1 MDEYSISS
9 ISNKES
15 LIGYPIINQKQILLD
30 WINTINEPLCL
41 LVSEI
46 QDLLDGKVYIEL
58 LKHYLFLKNQK
69 NLITELNSRLSNSG
83 NNPFQIIIIVID
95 IFGKISNENE
105 RKLLN
110 NFKNNIPQFFQ
121 DENKMIE
128 FISIIKNIYNGESNL
143 EFNLTNDFED
153 LKDNHN
159 YHNNYIDNI
168 NDNIQIPDNDIK
180 YDDNYNNNNIQ
191 SYNNNNN
198 NNIQSF
204 NNNNI
209 ENNIQE
215 NYNNFPPEDDRN
227 YRFVQNNIRKENQ
240 NIKYNEN
247 YNQNINEDNYNYIRN
262 SIEKKTNIDNN
273 IQNNLNT
280 NINNNLNE
288 NKDNIPIY
296 NFNKDFIKIKSQKNK
311 PLEYTEMP
319 NIFDNQN
326 QYENE
331 NKNEIEN
338 QEYNEIYEISDS
350 IINRNEINNIDI
362 DDIINFNEKK
372 DNNYNN
378 NNNNKNNYKLKNK
391 TNYNNN
397 KINNNNIIQTKNKIH
412 KNQFNNNINIDL
424 NVNDFKIPK
433 QFLTKPKTNENQK
446 KEIKE
451 LSNKKIK
458 NQNQTK
464 SNSKKKNQN
473 ISIKNE
479 YLQEDNP
486 KKFNPNNKTIPL
498 SYQSSFLSGDDQH
511 KSLINE
517 KEFKD
522 LSSQRMSNINNY
534 STQKDFDISN
544 NNISNYSNLNTYK
557 KEIQIINNS
566 SFDISP
572 SKLNKKN
579 NSNNKIYIKRNPIY
593 NKNKSNLYNSNYD
606 NSFILTTEDN
616 LKTYNKKQKAIINMT
631 RGIQLINNKFFH
643 IDLGNLNFNYLKF
656 IKTSDP
662 IVEISYNDINKY
674 KPLAKNIENNINN
687 KNNNNIIPK
696 KQIVKKNYD
705 SSNRKDINYYINKE
719 KISNSLRNQTN
730 YKEKIP
736 QLNNNILHEDLIIKN
751 QLNNINENL
760 NIQTNNNIE
769 NNNQNNINKNF
780 NNNNT
785 NNNSN
790 NNNNNNNIQNKNIIN
805 QITNNNINLSPNL
818 SPIETKINDSI
829 SQNIKTKVYYWLID
843 IGIIK
848 EKKIK
853 IDDLPLLCINGVLF
867 CDLINRCEGKNEIIK
882 GIIRKTKTKS
892 DIQVNINKVLEYLR
906 SIERFSS
913 RHLWNNTEIARGDRK
928 IIWEL
933 LEDICNYYSKNFSK
947 KRIINRS
954 KSSLQNKIHSFDK
967 LNYKNFNTKSNIDT
981 LNLSGTP
988 GSNSKMNLDFNI
1000 SDISYVTSPN
1010 INNNNFKN
1018 NIINYNNNNKS
1029 KNSFNNENKNILK
1042 KKNKKNDILN
1052 TSNNTNSNNFNHMND
1067 NDEEMFNLNLNI
1079 SKPIYRQ
1086 KKTLSSNN
1094 SYKQINTVNNIK
1106 RNKSESKFK
1115 YGSNRINT
1123 TMFSNKDNTN
1133 TTMNQSC
1140 LTSSKANN
1148 NCNSCF
1154 LLFEKSTAKRMRSEI
1169 GRIKQYSDMMKNNP
1183 SVNQDLKS
1191 NILLMNLIGS

>member
-15 LIGYPIINQKQILLD
+15 IIGYPIINQKQILLD

-46 QDLLDGKVYIEL
+46 NDLLDGKVFIEL

-69 NLITELNSRLSNSG
+69 NLITELNSRLSNTG

-95 IFGKISNENE
+95 IFSKISNENE

-110 NFKNNIPQFFQ
+110 NFNKNIPQFFQ

-143 EFNLTNDFED
+143 EFNITNDFEE

-159 YHNNYIDNI
+159 YQNNFLDRI
-168 NDNIQIPDNDIK
+168 NDNIQIPDNNK
-180 YDDNYNNNNIQ
+180 NYGHISNDNNNIH
-191 SYNNNNN
+191 SYNYNDNM
-198 NNIQSF
+198 QSF

-209 ENNIQE
+209 ENNIPE
-215 NYNNFPPEDDRN
+215 NYSNFPPENDRN
-227 YRFVQNNIRKENQ
+227 YRFVHNNLRKQNQ
-240 NIKYNEN
+240 NVNYNEN
-247 YNQNINEDNYNYIRN
+247 YNQNINEDNFNYIRN
-262 SIEKKTNIDNN
+262 PAQKNVNIHSNFEND
-273 IQNNLNT
+273 LNS
-280 NINNNLNE
+280 NINNNNLYK

-296 NFNKDFIKIKSQKNK
+296 NFNKDFINIKSQKNK
-311 PLEYTEMP
+311 PLEYSEMP
-319 NIFDNQN
+319 NIFDNHN

-331 NKNEIEN
+331 IQNEDEN
-338 QEYNEIYEISDS
+338 QEYNEIYEITDS
-350 IINRNEINNIDI
+350 LINRKDVNNIDI
-362 DDIINFNEKK
+362 DEIINFNEKK
-372 DNNYNN
+372 EKNYNNHKNNKNNSKIQNKTNN
-378 NNNNKNNYKLKNK
+378 NNND
-391 TNYNNN
+391 
-397 KINNNNIIQTKNKIH
+397 NNIIQTKNKIQ
-412 KNQFNNNINIDL
+412 KNKFNNRNNNNNIDL
-424 NVNDFKIPK
+424 NINDFKIPK
-433 QFLTKPKTNENQK
+433 QFLTKPKNDETKK
-446 KEIKE
+446 KEIKQTI
-451 LSNKKIK
+451 NTTIK
-458 NQNQTK
+458 NQNQKK
-464 SNSKKKNQN
+464 SNSKNKTQN
-473 ISIKNE
+473 ISIKDE

-486 KKFNPNNKTIPL
+486 KNFIPNNKTIPL
-498 SYQSSFLSGDDQH
+498 SYQSSILSGEEQN
-511 KSLINE
+511 KSLIKE

-544 NNISNYSNLNTYK
+544 NNISNYSNLYINK
-557 KEIQIINNS
+557 KEMQVINNS

-572 SKLNKKN
+572 SKINKKN
-579 NSNNKIYIKRNPIY
+579 NSNSKIYIKRNPIY
-593 NKNKSNLYNSNYD
+593 NKNKSNLYNRNYD
-606 NSFILTTEDN
+606 NSFVLTNEDN

-643 IDLGNLNFNYLKF
+643 VELGNLNYNYLKF
-656 IKTSDP
+656 IKTSEP

-674 KPLAKNIENNINN
+674 KPLAKNIENNTNINT
-687 KNNNNIIPK
+687 NNLVPK
-696 KQIVKKNYD
+696 KQISKKNYD
-705 SSNRKDINYYINKE
+705 LSNRKDTNYYINKE
-719 KISNSLRNQTN
+719 KISNSLRNQIN
-730 YKEKIP
+730 YREFS
-736 QLNNNILHEDLIIKN
+736 QLNNNILQDDIIIKS
-751 QLNNINENL
+751 QLNNINN
-760 NIQTNNNIE
+760 NINTNNTIE
-769 NNNQNNINKNF
+769 KNNQNNIYENINNNIN

-785 NNNSN
+785 
-790 NNNNNNNIQNKNIIN
+790 NNIQNKNIIN
-805 QITNNNINLSPNL
+805 QIKNNNINLSPNL

-829 SQNIKTKVYYWLID
+829 PQNIKSKVYYWLID

-933 LEDICNYYSKNFSK
+933 LEDICNYYSRNFSK
-947 KRIINRS
+947 NRIINRS
-954 KSSLQNKIHSFDK
+954 KSSLQNRIHSFNK
-967 LNYKNFNTKSNIDT
+967 FTSKNFNTKSNVDT

-988 GSNSKMNLDFNI
+988 NSNSKMNLDFNI

-1010 INNNNFKN
+1010 VNNNNFKN
-1018 NIINYNNNNKS
+1018 NVINYNNN
-1029 KNSFNNENKNILK
+1029 KNSNFNNEKKNLK
-1042 KKNKKNDILN
+1042 KKNKNEILN

-1079 SKPIYRQ
+1079 KKPIYRQ
-1086 KKTLSSNN
+1086 KKTLTSNN
-1094 SYKQINTVNNIK
+1094 SYKQMNTGNNIK
-1106 RNKSESKFK
+1106 RNKSESKFR

-1123 TMFSNKDNTN
+1123 TVFSNKDATN

-1140 LTSSKANN
+1140 LTASKANN
-1148 NCNSCF
+1148 NSTSCF

-1183 SVNQDLKS
+1183 SVNQDLKP
-1191 NILLMNLIGS
+1191 NMLLMNLIGA